1 MYLYYSL
8 QPAFICFP
16 QGIGQLMGL
25 RACRQLEEAA
35 LASVAAFSEH

>member
-16 QGIGQLMGL
+16 QGIGLMGL